1 MYNQIFV
8 IKFRRSYIILH
19 VFSLNKHICL
29 HIYTGTHTYTHT
41 YIHPHTCICRNIHMN
56 LYSDIDVDTSTHRQ
70 ILFYFLWFQAQMN
83 SQGTD
88 NMKRCFLYFLK
99 SGKSLNIRTTK
110 PYVLHTSAPS
120 YHIELQGKSIH
131 EPICPEFFSTAF
143 PILIM
148 KRSQNAPKCLSIIPE
163 AQQVVV
169 RGQSFVTLLD
179 RGRLKHTD

>member
-1 MYNQIFV
+1 MG
-8 IKFRRSYIILH
+8 
-19 VFSLNKHICL
+19 
-29 HIYTGTHTYTHT
+29 TGTHTYTHIHTPPHMYMQKHT
-41 YIHPHTCICRNIHMN
+41 YKHVFRYRYRDKYIQI
-56 LYSDIDVDTSTHRQ
+56 DIN
-70 ILFYFLWFQAQMN
+70 FFLWCQTQMN
-83 SQGTD
+83 SQGAD
-88 NMKRCFLYFLK
+88 NTQRFFLYFLK
-99 SGKSLNIRTTK
+99 SGKSQKIRTTK
-110 PYVLHTSAPS
+110 PYALHACAPS

-131 EPICPEFFSTAF
+131 EPICPEFLSTAF